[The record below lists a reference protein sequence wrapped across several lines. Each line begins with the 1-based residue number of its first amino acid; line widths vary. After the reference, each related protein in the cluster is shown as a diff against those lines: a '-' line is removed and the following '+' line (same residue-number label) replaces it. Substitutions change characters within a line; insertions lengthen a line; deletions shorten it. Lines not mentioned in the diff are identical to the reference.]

1 MRQMDPEPGA
11 ASESEMKIERNP
23 KQSSL
28 LNSVTETLPVLRLDN
43 ETKKIAEKRAIR
55 VFRKDQVLQP
65 APPYADYEDVPAA
78 VDRRPAGRRGKR
90 AISPQPVGDRGTGK
104 VHI

>member
-1 MRQMDPEPGA
+1 MDPEPGA

-23 KQSSL
+23 TQSSL
-28 LNSVTETLPVLRLDN
+28 LNSVTETLPVLRLVN
-43 ETKKIAEKRAIR
+43 EPKKIADKRAIR
-55 VFRKDQVLQP
+55 VFRKNQVLQP

-78 VDRRPAGRRGKR
+78 ARKKGKR
-90 AISPQPVGDRGTGK
+90 PMSAMMSPQPVGDRGTGK

>member
-1 MRQMDPEPGA
+1 MDPEPGA

-65 APPYADYEDVPAA
+65 APLYADYEDVPAA
-78 VDRRPAGRRGKR
+78 ARKKGKR
-90 AISPQPVGDRGTGK
+90 PMSAMMSPQPVGDRGTGK